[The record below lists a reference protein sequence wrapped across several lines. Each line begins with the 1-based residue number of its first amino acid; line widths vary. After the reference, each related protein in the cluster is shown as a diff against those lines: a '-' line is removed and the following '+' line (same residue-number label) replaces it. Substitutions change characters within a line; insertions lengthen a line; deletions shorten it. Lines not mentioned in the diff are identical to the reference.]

1 MKKFL
6 YIAAIMATV
15 ATATTSCTNEVDDLF
30 DKSAAERTQEAV
42 DEYSSVLTAN
52 GGKWV
57 LEYFTN
63 SDEPGYIYIFTFDSN
78 GSVKISGK
86 NKWIG
91 NAFKSETSA
100 WEVISDNGPVLTLN
114 TYNTIFH
121 LFANP
126 DNVVD
131 PEASS
136 DDIDETGYGHY
147 GDYEFRLMEANDGV
161 VRLKGKKW
169 GATHYLRHLDPET
182 DDEAYLAQVDDM
194 KAKLFNAK
202 FKTLI
207 MSDATG
213 ERFVLS
219 DGIKGVFS
227 AYPEAGD
234 AITQVSSANFIVTA
248 TGIRFMNS
256 FQLMRAE
263 VGADPLVVKEFTYN
277 AEDGSLVEVS
287 ETPAIITAP
296 SFAVLFTDQTLS
308 WKVDN
313 TTSIGQP
320 ATLYTAVVDEIKAKL
335 SETFRQFVFTYDK
348 TAGKASLSFQ
358 SAYRNKTY
366 KGNIYFT
373 AETPSDNE
381 VKFNFDGTY
390 DSGAKYY
397 YENIV
402 ALKQLVELLQSTT
415 WTLQSSSRIAPA
427 TMQLVSQAN
436 AGDVLVVNVQ

>member
-1 MKKFL
+1 ML
-6 YIAAIMATV
+6 AAV
-15 ATATTSCTNEVDDLF
+15 ATATTSCKSEVEDIF
-30 DKSAAERTQEAV
+30 DSSAAERTQQAM
-42 DEYSSVLTAN
+42 DEYTAALTAN

-63 SDEPGYIYIFTFDSN
+63 SGEPGYVYVFTFHEN
-78 GSVKISGK
+78 GSVTISGK

-126 DNVVD
+126 DNVID

-136 DDIDETGYGHY
+136 DEIDETGYGHY
-147 GDYEFRLMEANDGV
+147 GDYEFMLMEANDQV
-161 VRLKGKKW
+161 IRLKGKKW
-169 GATHYLRHLDPET
+169 GVTHYLRHLDPET
-182 DDEAYLAQVDDM
+182 DDAAYIAQVDDM

-207 MSDATG
+207 LTDATG

-227 AYPEAGD
+227 GYPEAGD

-256 FQLMRAE
+256 FELMRAK
-263 VGADPLVVKEFTYN
+263 VGADPLEVKEFTYN

-296 SFAVLFTDQTLS
+296 SFSTLFTDQTLS

-313 TTSIGQP
+313 TTSTGQP
-320 ATLYTAVVDEIKAKL
+320 ATLYTAVADEIKAELK
-335 SETFRQFVFTYDK
+335 ETFRQFVFTYDK
-348 TAGKASLSFQ
+348 TVGKGSLSFQ
-358 SAYRNKTY
+358 SSYRNKTY

-373 AETPSDNE
+373 AETPADNE
-381 VKFNFDGTY
+381 VKFTFDGTY

-397 YENIV
+397 YENIA

-415 WTLQSSSRIAPA
+415 WTLQSASRIAPA